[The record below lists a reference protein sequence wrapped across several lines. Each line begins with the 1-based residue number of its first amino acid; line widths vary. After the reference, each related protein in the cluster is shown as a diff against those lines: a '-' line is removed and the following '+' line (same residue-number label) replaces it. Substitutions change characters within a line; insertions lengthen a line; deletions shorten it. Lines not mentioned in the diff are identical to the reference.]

1 MALLVLGLI
10 IFLGVHSVRMLAP
23 SWRDLQLMRRGT
35 LAWKAVYSIVSLIG
49 VALIAWGYAEARL
62 DPLQVWQP
70 PLWTRHLAALLMLVS
85 FICVAAAYIPGNWIK
100 ARFGH
105 PMLAGVK
112 TWALAHLIA
121 NGTLADIVLFGSF
134 LVWSI
139 LQFRTSRLRDKARG
153 AVYVRLSA
161 ARDVLVVV
169 LGIAGAAVF
178 TLFLHQWL
186 IGVRPF

>member
-1 MALLVLGLI
+1 MALLILGLI
-10 IFLGVHSVRMLAP
+10 VFLGVHSIRMLAP

-35 LAWKAVYSIVSLIG
+35 LAWKAVYSIASLIG
-49 VALIAWGYAEARL
+49 VALIACGYAEARL
-62 DPLQVWQP
+62 DPVHLWQP
-70 PLWTRHLAALLMLVS
+70 PPWTRHLAALLMLLA
-85 FICVAAAYIPGNWIK
+85 FICVAAAYVPGNWIK

-121 NGTLADIVLFGSF
+121 NGTLADLVLFGSF
-134 LVWSI
+134 LVWAI

-153 AVYVRLSA
+153 GVRVRLSA
-161 ARDVLVVV
+161 ARDVLVLV
-169 LGIAGAAVF
+169 LGVGGTAVF